1 MAIVNTT
8 LAELKDLVGKEL
20 GPCKAQR
27 ITQEQINTFAD
38 ATGDHQYIHV
48 DPERAKN
55 GPYGTTIAHGFLTL
69 SLTLPMFA
77 EILDV
82 TDVSTKINYG
92 LEKVRFPSPVKVGDQ
107 VSMTST
113 LAEVKDIEGG
123 VQVEID
129 NAVTSEGAS
138 KPSVVARSVLRFYS

>member
-27 ITQEQINTFAD
+27 ITQEQVNTFAD

-92 LEKVRFPSPVKVGDQ
+92 LEKVRFPSPVKVGDR
-107 VSMTST
+107 VCMTSI

-138 KPSVVARSVLRFYS
+138 KPAVVARSVLRFYS